1 MNEIQKRK
9 AFQKIKSMTNDQFWQ
24 WMNWLHSQAYA
35 KAVEHYTDA
44 AEIVLPPRLQKQL
57 HAKATEIR
65 ELWDGMATITLDDTT
80 GQEFDRVMGRISKEA
95 EGNGKTI

>member
-1 MNEIQKRK
+1 LDDRQKRR
-9 AFQKIKSMTNDQFWQ
+9 AFQRIKAMTNDQFWQ

-65 ELWDGMATITLDDTT
+65 ELWEGMATITLDDTT
-80 GQEFDRVMGRISKEA
+80 GQEFDRVMGRINKD
-95 EGNGKTI
+95 GDQK